1 MSSNIYTSK
10 SPHLDLHGETTATL
24 NYIVKDYI
32 NDNYIMGNRFIAI
45 IHGFHSTIL
54 KEEVHKILKKDK
66 RVLNFYIDFKNIGQ
80 TIVEL
85 DIK

>member
-1 MSSNIYTSK
+1 MSSNIFTSK

-24 NYIVKDYI
+24 NFIVKDFI
-32 NDNYIMGNRFIAI
+32 NDNCIMGNKYVAI
-45 IHGFHSTIL
+45 IHGFHSTIIRD
-54 KEEVHKILKKDK
+54 EVHKILKKDK
-66 RVLNFYIDFKNIGQ
+66 RVLSFYIDFKNIGQ